1 MMFSGILIRSRGL
14 LAAAA
19 LFIPCLG
26 PAQTSRTMPED
37 TDFGQVGMW
46 MATMLQKHHYSR
58 EVLDDE
64 LSANLLKNYLE
75 FLDYNRVYFLQEDV
89 AKFQQKYASRLD
101 DVLLGEQ
108 KIEPAIEIYDAYL
121 DRVRSR
127 VAWIKEALAKGDF
140 SFDSGRTILID
151 RKEAPWPA
159 DSAAA
164 DQLWHDLLE
173 GDLLKETLLAENSAE
188 NDASDPAAG
197 QEDVIEAPEIEND
210 ADTQDSPTETITKRF
225 DRFLEELEKNE
236 VEDISNFFLSAL
248 CAAYDPHSEYFSQSE
263 LDNFQTGISNRLVGI
278 GALLQLKDGMA
289 EIQGIVVGGPADKSG
304 LLGVN
309 DRIIGV
315 AQGDDGEFVDVK
327 FMKLQK
333 IVEMIRGDVG
343 TVVRLRIVPAD
354 APDASQSSVISII
367 RDEVKLK
374 DKLATAQL
382 IRNRDEAGNDV
393 SIGWIDLPSFY
404 ADLETGKTSTTRDV
418 SQLLERLLN
427 EGISGLVLD
436 LRGNGGGS
444 LEEAIKLTGLFIPA
458 GPIVQSKD
466 YQQRI
471 DQRSSR
477 NRNPVYD
484 GPMIVLTDRVSASAS
499 EILAAALQDYNRA
512 LVVGEES
519 TFGKGTVQTILPVA
533 KFMPFF
539 SKKERAGALKVTIQ
553 KFYRIAGGSTQLRGV
568 IPDLTLPSL
577 RDVLEIGED
586 ALDNP
591 LPYDEIP
598 PQRYRVFSEI
608 PLPIKKLRELSASRV
623 AANPDFQYV
632 LEDANRLT
640 EQMDKNTVSLN
651 LDVRRAENAENR
663 QRRKDRNTE
672 RRERY
677 TRIEAEEEGLFDV
690 YKLTLDNVGNETLTL
705 ESEFTDED
713 NSGMRMAK
721 GANEAAEADKPPE
734 FPHGLETV
742 QRETLA
748 ILADLI
754 REGRSTAETAR
765 VVPATEN

>member
-1 MMFSGILIRSRGL
+1 MFSGNLIRFRGL
-14 LAAAA
+14 WAAAV
-19 LFIPCLG
+19 LLLPWHG
-26 PAQTSRTMPED
+26 SAQTTRTMPQD

-58 EVLDDE
+58 AVLDDAF
-64 LSANLLKNYLE
+64 SATLLENYLD
-75 FLDYNRVYFLQEDV
+75 FLDYNRVYFLEEDV
-89 AKFQQKYASRLD
+89 AGFRNKYASKLD
-101 DVLLGEQ
+101 DILLAEQ
-108 KIEPAIEIYDAYL
+108 RIDPAIEIYDVYL
-121 DRVRSR
+121 DRVRNR
-127 VAWIKEALAKGDF
+127 VAWIKEALANLEF
-140 SFDSGRTILID
+140 TFTSGRTILMD

-159 DSAAA
+159 SAAEA

-173 GDLLKETLLAENSAE
+173 GDLLKETLLAENSSE
-188 NDASDPAAG
+188 DEITDPAAD
-197 QEDVIEAPEIEND
+197 QDVAPENPEFIKDPETE
-210 ADTQDSPTETITKRF
+210 DTPPETIVKRF

-315 AQGDDGEFVDVK
+315 AQGEDGEMLDVK

-333 IVEMIRGDVG
+333 IVEMIRGDAG

-354 APDASQSSVISII
+354 SADASQTTVISIT

-374 DKLATAQL
+374 DKLASAQL
-382 IRNRDEAGNDV
+382 IRTHDDAGNDV

-418 SQLLERLLN
+418 NQLLERLLK
-427 EGISGLVLD
+427 EGIAGLVLD

-444 LEEAIKLTGLFIPA
+444 LEEAIKLTGLFIPS
-458 GPIVQSKD
+458 GPVVQSKD
-466 YQQRI
+466 YQGRI
-471 DQRSSR
+471 DERSSR
-477 NRNPVYD
+477 NRNPIYD

-512 LVVGEES
+512 LIVGEES

-553 KFYRIAGGSTQLRGV
+553 TFYRIAGGSTQLRGV

-577 RDVLEIGED
+577 RDVLKIGED

-598 PQRYRVFSEI
+598 PTRYRVFSEI
-608 PLPIKKLRELSASRV
+608 PLPIKRLRELSASRV
-623 AANPDFQYV
+623 AADPDFQYV
-632 LEDANRLT
+632 LDDARRLT
-640 EQMDKNTVSLN
+640 EQIEKNTVSLS
-651 LDVRRAENAENR
+651 LETRRAENAENR
-663 QRRKDRNTE
+663 QRRKDRNAE

-677 TRIEAEEEGLFDV
+677 ARIEAEEEGLFEV

-705 ESEFTDED
+705 ESEFTDEE

-721 GANEAAEADKPPE
+721 ASDQDSAADKPPDS
-734 FPHGLETV
+734 PHGLETV
-742 QRETLA
+742 QRETLT

-754 REGRSTAETAR
+754 REGRLTAETAR
-765 VVPATEN
+765 VVPSVEN